1 MQIPPG
7 LSTLLFDL
15 ALDCIPASQVLEHVD
30 QLDQDPQTH
39 GQDFI
44 LQLFWSPSDPVHIP
58 PGLSTLLFDL
68 ALDCIPASH
77 VLEQVDQLDQD
88 AHTHGQDFTLQ
99 LF

>member
-7 LSTLLFDL
+7 LSALLFDL
-15 ALDCIPASQVLEHVD
+15 ALDCIPASQVLEQVD

-44 LQLFWSPSDPVHIP
+44 LQLFWSLPDPVQIP

-68 ALDCIPASH
+68 DLDCIPASQ
-77 VLEQVDQLDQD
+77 VLEHVDQLDQD
-88 AHTHGQDFTLQ
+88 PQIQGQGFILQ